1 MNEGNVLF
9 GCTLVI
15 PACSCH
21 SRSDGSMVA
30 VLVGYC
36 HTVLFVFTSTTV
48 YPCCLSMHCATLLN
62 ASPPPLSPCYPLMFS
77 CNRVRH
83 LECPPQSQV
92 KLLCIRLSNTITVV
106 WHRSSSR
113 MVSVFW
119 FISVSHREPHTNVV
133 SDAPHDLITM

>member
-1 MNEGNVLF
+1 
-9 GCTLVI
+9 
-15 PACSCH
+15 
-21 SRSDGSMVA
+21 MVA

-36 HTVLFVFTSTTV
+36 HAVLIVFTSTTV
-48 YPCCLSMHCATLLN
+48 NQCCLSLHCATLLD
-62 ASPPPLSPCYPLMFS
+62 ASHPPLSPCYPLMFS
-77 CNRVRH
+77 CNRAPH

-92 KLLCIRLSNTITVV
+92 KLHCIRLSNAITVV

-119 FISVSHREPHTNVV
+119 FISVSHSEPHTNVV